1 MGLGL
6 GKLFGT
12 GVTELVGS
20 VGKVLDDVITNKEE
34 KAKLNIELQTLIFN
48 HDEKMLELTQN
59 EIESYL
65 KDTQSAREMN
75 STIQNSDKAS
85 WLAKNVLY
93 ILALLI
99 TGGFFGLLTYML
111 AHEVPTANKDVLN
124 ILLGSLGTAWI
135 TIISYFFGSSV
146 GAKTNSE
153 VIRKIAANK

>member
-48 HDEKMLELTQN
+48 HDEKMLELAQQ
-59 EIESYL
+59 EVDSYL

-75 STIQNSDKAS
+75 STIQASDKAS
-85 WLAKNVLY
+85 WLAKNFMYMLGGIIVLGF
-93 ILALLI
+93 LGLLI
-99 TGGFFGLLTYML
+99 YMTKY
-111 AHEVPTANKDVLN
+111 EIPGTNKDILN
-124 ILLGSLGTAWI
+124 ILIGVLGASFTQIVQFL
-135 TIISYFFGSSV
+135 FGSSI
-146 GAKTNSE
+146 GSQ
-153 VIRKIAANK
+153 NKDQTIKNMSK